1 MSYDGSPGPGHRH
14 QYSNDSITLTPR
26 PPNSI
31 SSSSSTT
38 SQRANNTSTPSS
50 RPAGTRSS
58 GRFNVSDLVESDPDA
73 PSPSS
78 SSNNHHHSHNH
89 NHNHSHNHN
98 TPNNNNNNKSLKR
111 KASPERSSND
121 YSPYPTPDHL
131 PSKQNR
137 ASASPALSA
146 LLNGSPPLRPTQGSP
161 IPNHPPPPS
170 LTPPTVNASLNLTS
184 TLSPPQPKA
193 ITEITKSSSSSS
205 SNTKRT
211 AAANSVTSAPAS
223 PKPASRTTVVAPV
236 AKSGGLLAGAFGDV
250 ALGDEDPEP
259 PVPTVVLQIS
269 LNGETNK
276 YIDVSKLAE
285 EKYGWAALNPRLA
298 RAKLRPDA
306 SGDEAMMDASESESA
321 MEDKLVVGGMASDA
335 GMSGLDGKDKPKKRR
350 RRVDEYYDANDPF
363 IDDSEMLWEEQA
375 AASKDGFFVYSGP
388 LVPEGERPQIE
399 RTNGGPPKRGR
410 GRGGRG
416 AGTGRGGGNAGKAT
430 APRKPRV
437 TKAVK
442 EKMEKEKEEREKTAL
457 KMAAAAGQPGIP
469 QPQAPRPVAAV

>member
-1 MSYDGSPGPGHRH
+1 MSYDGSPGHGHRH
-14 QYSNDSITLTPR
+14 QSSPYSD
-26 PPNSI
+26 SI
-31 SSSSSTT
+31 SSAAAPPRSSNTT
-38 SQRANNTSTPSS
+38 TQRTSTPSN

-78 SSNNHHHSHNH
+78 
-89 NHNHSHNHN
+89 
-98 TPNNNNNNKSLKR
+98 KSLKR

-131 PSKQNR
+131 PSKQQNR

-146 LLNGSPPLRPTQGSP
+146 LLNGSPPLRPVQGSP
-161 IPNHPPPPS
+161 IPNPPPS
-170 LTPPTVNASLNLTS
+170 LTPPTATASLNIS
-184 TLSPPQPKA
+184 SLSPPQPKA

-205 SNTKRT
+205 TKRAT
-211 AAANSVTSAPAS
+211 VTSAPAS
-223 PKPASRTTVVAPV
+223 PKPASRTTAAVPPV
-236 AKSGGLLAGAFGDV
+236 AKSGGLLAGTFGDV

-321 MEDKLVVGGMASDA
+321 MEDKLVGGVISDA
-335 GMSGLDGKDKPKKRR
+335 NMSGLDKPKKRK

-416 AGTGRGGGNAGKAT
+416 AGTGRGGGNAGKST

-457 KMAAAAGQPGIP
+457 KMAAAAAQTGVPPP
-469 QPQAPRPVAAV
+469 QGRAVAV

>member
-1 MSYDGSPGPGHRH
+1 MPRH
-14 QYSNDSITLTPR
+14 T
-26 PPNSI
+26 NS
-31 SSSSSTT
+31 
-38 SQRANNTSTPSS
+38 QQ
-50 RPAGTRSS
+50 GTRSS

-73 PSPSS
+73 PS
-78 SSNNHHHSHNH
+78 
-89 NHNHSHNHN
+89 
-98 TPNNNNNNKSLKR
+98 KSLKR

-146 LLNGSPPLRPTQGSP
+146 LLNGPSPPLRPTQGSP
-161 IPNHPPPPS
+161 ITNPPPA
-170 LTPPTVNASLNLTS
+170 LTPPTVNASLNIPS

-193 ITEITKSSSSSS
+193 ITEITKSSTNAS
-205 SNTKRT
+205 KRT
-211 AAANSVTSAPAS
+211 TTSATSAPAS
-223 PKPASRTTVVAPV
+223 PKPAPRSTAPV

-321 MEDKLVVGGMASDA
+321 MEDKLAGAASDA
-335 GMSGLDGKDKPKKRR
+335 GMSGLDGKDKPKKRK

-457 KMAAAAGQPGIP
+457 KMAAAAAQTGVP
-469 QPQAPRPVAAV
+469 QPPAQAPRPVAV

>member
-1 MSYDGSPGPGHRH
+1 MPPRRTNSNAPTKGSR
-14 QYSNDSITLTPR
+14 N
-26 PPNSI
+26 
-31 SSSSSTT
+31 
-38 SQRANNTSTPSS
+38 
-50 RPAGTRSS
+50 S
-58 GRFNVSDLVESDPDA
+58 GRLTVTDLVESDPDA
-73 PSPSS
+73 PS
-78 SSNNHHHSHNH
+78 
-89 NHNHSHNHN
+89 
-98 TPNNNNNNKSLKR
+98 KSLKR

-121 YSPYPTPDHL
+121 YSPYPTNDHI

-146 LLNGSPPLRPTQGSP
+146 LLNNPSPPFRPTQGSP
-161 IPNHPPPPS
+161 ITNPPPS
-170 LTPPTVNASLNLTS
+170 LTPPTTNASLAVQSTSS

-193 ITEITKSSSSSS
+193 ITEITKASNNNNSSSSSS
-205 SNTKRT
+205 GKRAST
-211 AAANSVTSAPAS
+211 TSATSAPAS
-223 PKPASRTTVVAPV
+223 PKPAPRSTAPV
-236 AKSGGLLAGAFGDV
+236 AKSGGLLAGAFGGDV
-250 ALGDEDPEP
+250 ALGDDDPEP
-259 PVPTVVLQIS
+259 TVPTVVLQIS

-276 YIDVSKLAE
+276 YIDVSKMAE

-298 RAKLRPDA
+298 RAKLRGPDA

-321 MEDKLVVGGMASDA
+321 MEEKMGGLSDA
-335 GMSGLDGKDKPKKRR
+335 GLSGTGDKDKPKKRR

-399 RTNGGPPKRGR
+399 RTAGGPPKRGR

-416 AGTGRGGGNAGKAT
+416 AGTGRGGGNAGKST

-437 TKAVK
+437 TKALK

-457 KMAAAAGQPGIP
+457 KIAAAAAAQPPQQVPRSIP
-469 QPQAPRPVAAV
+469 A

>member
-1 MSYDGSPGPGHRH
+1 MTVTRAKTKDGAKG
-14 QYSNDSITLTPR
+14 
-26 PPNSI
+26 
-31 SSSSSTT
+31 
-38 SQRANNTSTPSS
+38 S
-50 RPAGTRSS
+50 RTS
-58 GRFNVSDLVESDPDA
+58 GRLTVTDLVESDPDA
-73 PSPSS
+73 PSR
-78 SSNNHHHSHNH
+78 
-89 NHNHSHNHN
+89 
-98 TPNNNNNNKSLKR
+98 SLKR
-111 KASPERSSND
+111 KASPERNPAE
-121 YSPYPTPDHL
+121 YSVYPTDHI

-146 LLNGSPPLRPTQGSP
+146 LLNNPSPPLRPTQGSP
-161 IPNHPPPPS
+161 IANPPPA
-170 LTPPTVNASLNLTS
+170 LTPPSTNATLHAPTTNN

-193 ITEITKSSSSSS
+193 VAEIAKASSSSGG
-205 SNTKRT
+205 KRAT
-211 AAANSVTSAPAS
+211 SATSAPAS
-223 PKPASRTTVVAPV
+223 PKPARAVPV

-250 ALGDEDPEP
+250 SIGDDDPEP
-259 PVPTVVLQIS
+259 SVPTVVLHIS

-276 YIDVSKLAE
+276 YIDVSKMAE

-298 RAKLRPDA
+298 RAKLRMGMDA

-321 MEDKLVVGGMASDA
+321 MEEKIASDA
-335 GMSGLDGKDKPKKRR
+335 GLSGPGGEKKKKR

-416 AGTGRGGGNAGKAT
+416 AGTGRGGGNAGKST

-442 EKMEKEKEEREKTAL
+442 EKMEREKEEREKAGLAL
-457 KMAAAAGQPGIP
+457 
-469 QPQAPRPVAAV
+469 QAPRSIPA

>member
-1 MSYDGSPGPGHRH
+1 MSYDGSPGHGHRL
-14 QYSNDSITLTPR
+14 QSSPYSNGITNDTITVVPPR
-26 PPNSI
+26 P
-31 SSSSSTT
+31 SSSA
-38 SQRANNTSTPSS
+38 SQRTSTPSS

-78 SSNNHHHSHNH
+78 
-89 NHNHSHNHN
+89 
-98 TPNNNNNNKSLKR
+98 KSLKR

-121 YSPYPTPDHL
+121 YSPYPTPDHI

-161 IPNHPPPPS
+161 ITNPPPPS
-170 LTPPTVNASLNLTS
+170 LTPPTINASLNISSS

-193 ITEITKSSSSSS
+193 ITEITKSSSSS
-205 SNTKRT
+205 TKRT
-211 AAANSVTSAPAS
+211 TTTSATSAPAS
-223 PKPASRTTVVAPV
+223 PKPASRTTVAPV

-321 MEDKLVVGGMASDA
+321 MEDKGIGMASDA
-335 GMSGLDGKDKPKKRR
+335 GMSGLDGKDKPKKRK

-457 KMAAAAGQPGIP
+457 KMAAAAAQTVVQPPP
-469 QPQAPRPVAAV
+469 QGPRPVAV

>member
-1 MSYDGSPGPGHRH
+1 MSYDGSPGHGHRH
-14 QYSNDSITLTPR
+14 QSSPYSNGINNNINNNDSITVTPR
-26 PPNSI
+26 P
-31 SSSSSTT
+31 SSAASHRT
-38 SQRANNTSTPSS
+38 SAPS

-78 SSNNHHHSHNH
+78 
-89 NHNHSHNHN
+89 
-98 TPNNNNNNKSLKR
+98 KSLKR

-161 IPNHPPPPS
+161 ITNPPPSS
-170 LTPPTVNASLNLTS
+170 LTPPTINASLSSTTITTTTT

-205 SNTKRT
+205 KRTSTT
-211 AAANSVTSAPAS
+211 AAASATSAPAS
-223 PKPASRTTVVAPV
+223 PKPASRTTAVVAPAI
-236 AKSGGLLAGAFGDV
+236 AKSGGLLAGTFGDV
-250 ALGDEDPEP
+250 ALGDDDPEP

-321 MEDKLVVGGMASDA
+321 MEDKLVGMASDA
-335 GMSGLDGKDKPKKRR
+335 GMSGLDGKDKPKKRK

-416 AGTGRGGGNAGKAT
+416 AGTGRGGGNTGKAT

-457 KMAAAAGQPGIP
+457 KMAAAAAQTAVPPTQG
-469 QPQAPRPVAAV
+469 PRPVAV